1 MYLLKL
7 IYRNTFRH
15 KLRTALTILGVTIAI
30 LTFSILRTLVSAWYA
45 GAEAASPV
53 RLITRNSISLNFPLP
68 IAYKERISR
77 ISEVKNVSYATWFS
91 GIYITEKN
99 FIPNFAIDPETFL
112 DLYPEYLL
120 PKDQKNAFIRDRT
133 AAIAGRRVAERF
145 NWKVGDTIPLIGTIY
160 PGTWNFT
167 LRGIYDGAEQGTDDT
182 QLFFHW
188 DYLNER
194 LKRTAPHQADRVGIY
209 IVGITN
215 PDLASEVAEAIDNTF
230 RHSLAETMTETEKS
244 FQLGFIAMTEAIV
257 VVIQLISFMVIIIIM
272 AVVANTMVMTER
284 ERIGEYAIMKALGFG
299 GRHLSTLIFGE
310 SLFITLAGCIFGIAL
325 AFPAAGIFREQIGM
339 YFPVFNISTHIILID
354 IAISVIVAMAA
365 AIFPTGSAIQ
375 IRVAEGLRRIG

>member
-15 KLRTALTILGVTIAI
+15 KLRTLLTILGVTIAI
-30 LTFSILRTLVSAWYA
+30 LTFSILRTLVNAWYA
-45 GAEAASPV
+45 GVEASSAV
-53 RLITRNSISLNFPLP
+53 RLITRNSTSLAFPLP
-68 IAYKERISR
+68 IAYKEKISR
-77 ISEVKNVSYATWFS
+77 IPGVKNVSYATWFS
-91 GIYITEKN
+91 GIYISEKN
-99 FIPNFAIDPETFL
+99 FIPNFAIDPKTFL

-120 PKDQKNAFIRDRT
+120 PEDQKIAFLRDRT
-133 AAIAGRRVAERF
+133 AAIAGRKVAERF

-182 QLFFHW
+182 QLFFQW

-194 LKRTAPHQADRVGIY
+194 LKKTTPHQADRVGIY
-209 IVGITN
+209 IVGITS
-215 PDLASEVAEAIDNTF
+215 PDLASEVAGAIDNMF
-230 RHSLAETMTETEKS
+230 RNSLAETMTETEKS
-244 FQLGFIAMTEAIV
+244 FQLSFIAMTEAIV

-299 GRHLSTLIFGE
+299 GRHLSAIIFGE
-310 SLFITLAGCIFGIAL
+310 SLFITLTGCIFGIAL

-339 YFPVFNISTHIILID
+339 YFPVFNISIHTILID
-354 IAISVIVAMAA
+354 IATSIIVAMAA
-365 AIFPTGSAIQ
+365 AIFPAGRAMQ
-375 IRVAEGLRRIG
+375 IRIAEGLRRIG